1 MPGLFERCEVGL
13 DTLMLHGIARLVVP
27 EEPLHHRN
35 YSAILST
42 ARRGTIVLFVKN
54 VQIGVHLFVLTDE
67 DTLILYTAQVRRL
80 QRAWR
85 GRFNRPRLLHLRET
99 TGRSLVSMRRR
110 IHR

>member
-1 MPGLFERCEVGL
+1 MRGLFERCEMGL

-54 VQIGVHLFVLTDE
+54 VQIGVHLIVLTDE
-67 DTLILYTAQVRRL
+67 DTLILYTAQASPSACSRRGFENES
-80 QRAWR
+80 AYT
-85 GRFNRPRLLHLRET
+85 PRLLLNYPRLMH
-99 TGRSLVSMRRR
+99 G
-110 IHR
+110 